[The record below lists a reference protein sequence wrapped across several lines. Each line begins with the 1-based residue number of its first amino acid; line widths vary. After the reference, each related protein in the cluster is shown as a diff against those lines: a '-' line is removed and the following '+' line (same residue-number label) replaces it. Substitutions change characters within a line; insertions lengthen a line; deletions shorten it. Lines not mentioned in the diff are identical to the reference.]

1 MGQPQKLTLSCSI
14 VCLPLGHYN
23 KLQPSGDFI
32 LIHIESTMNLRGNV
46 LNLSKYIP
54 KSSQRMKEDMT
65 KHKQTELD

>member
-32 LIHIESTMNLRGNV
+32 LIHRVYYEPEGQCFESEQIYTKILT
-46 LNLSKYIP
+46 
-54 KSSQRMKEDMT
+54 ED
-65 KHKQTELD
+65 ER